1 MPAIPSEKPQTPERI
16 EWIQSDALPGVQIM
30 AVDNCARRW
39 RIFHETYTTCT
50 GLALEDPS
58 LEWRYRGKLHRI
70 NSVSAV
76 MLMEPGEVHANT
88 RITTPASFR
97 VMMIPPSVV
106 QRAAEE
112 LGMRTSCPHFR
123 VAQVGDSLLYR
134 ALVALHA
141 SLERPSTTLER
152 HSRFAACLQWM
163 LEQCAEE
170 PPRPAAHCRGH
181 PAIRRARA
189 FLAEHITD
197 PISLEQLAAA
207 AGNVSRFWLVRAFT
221 AQEGVPPHAFQ
232 IGLRMAR
239 ARALL
244 SAGMSVTRVS
254 AELGF
259 ADQSHFGR
267 HFRQAAGVNP
277 IAFATA
283 TAVAR
288 RARTF

>member
-1 MPAIPSEKPQTPERI
+1 M
-16 EWIQSDALPGVQIM
+16 QSDALPGVQIM

-39 RIFHETYTTCT
+39 RVFHETYTTCT
-50 GLALEDPS
+50 GLALDDPS

-70 NSVSAV
+70 ISASAAV

-88 RITTPASFR
+88 KITAPASFR

-106 QRAAEE
+106 ERAAEE
-112 LGMRTSCPHFR
+112 LGMRSSRPHFR
-123 VAQVGDSLLYR
+123 VAQVGDSVLYR
-134 ALVALHA
+134 ALAALHV

-170 PPRPAAHCRGH
+170 RLRPSGHCPGH

-189 FLAEHITD
+189 FLTEHIAD
-197 PISLEQLAAA
+197 PISLEHLAAA
-207 AGNVSRFWLVRAFT
+207 AGNVNRFWLVRAFT

-232 IGLRMAR
+232 IGLRIAR
-239 ARALL
+239 ARVLL
-244 SAGMSVTRVS
+244 SAGMPVTRVS

-267 HFRQAAGVNP
+267 HFRQVIGVSP
-277 IAFATA
+277 AAFAGA
-283 TAVAR
+283 TAVFR